1 MTVVKVPAN
10 LPQLVKA
17 AFIKARAN
25 GDLLYFQTQVT
36 VLKPSSHPVRPPR
49 RLLAT
54 RVQRPLTRAP
64 PSSNSAT
71 RPL

>member
-1 MTVVKVPAN
+1 MVPTN

-36 VLKPSSHPVRPPR
+36 ILTPGVHPVRPP
-49 RLLAT
+49 
-54 RVQRPLTRAP
+54 V
-64 PSSNSAT
+64 
-71 RPL
+71 